1 MEALNAMPSLVDDMG
16 LFTHLRSPA
25 IHHRA
30 SLYAND
36 LVFLVPTEQDIQL
49 VHGVM
54 EIFVGVLGLH
64 TNISK
69 CQFTPIRCP
78 EDHMAIM
85 QQRLLQCLL
94 VHFPCRYL
102 AVPLSVYKLS
112 KADMQPLV
120 NAVAHRLS
128 TWESQLM
135 SQAGRTTL
143 TKVTLSTIPI
153 HISIVVLVSPSIP
166 APSTKS
172 GTLSFGLALTWCKVD
187 VAWLPSQQ

>member
-1 MEALNAMPSLVDDMG
+1 MASTKIILNGRPGQRIYHSSGLRQVDHLSPLLFMLTMEALNAMPSLADDMG
-16 LFTHLRSPA
+16 LFTDLRSPA

-78 EDHMAIM
+78 EDHMAIV
-85 QQRLLQCLL
+85 QQRLLQC
-94 VHFPCRYL
+94 
-102 AVPLSVYKLS
+102 
-112 KADMQPLV
+112 
-120 NAVAHRLS
+120 
-128 TWESQLM
+128 
-135 SQAGRTTL
+135 
-143 TKVTLSTIPI
+143 
-153 HISIVVLVSPSIP
+153 
-166 APSTKS
+166 
-172 GTLSFGLALTWCKVD
+172 
-187 VAWLPSQQ
+187 